1 MELSQ
6 AVILGTA
13 YLQTQTQVNIM
24 QVKESP
30 IQTMDLKL
38 YSKV

>member
-13 YLQTQTQVNIM
+13 YLQTQTQVNIT
-24 QVKESP
+24 QVKEHP
-30 IQTMDLKL
+30 IQMMDLKL
-38 YSKV
+38 YSEV